1 MSEKGSKIKEEL
13 QDRLDDLFSE
23 EDDGSAVEETPGP
36 DAATDAP
43 PTEAE
48 PVTEAADANDDSEF
62 ADISDLQPD
71 PADSAGSKSKAPDP
85 SDPPLLDLN
94 ATILS
99 LDWEITD
106 ATLRRLIK
114 EIDRLK
120 ATYQHENL
128 PFMFLQLL
136 GSIGKYISVKKV
148 NAHPDS
154 IKLLH
159 SVYNGFETVI
169 NSPEL
174 PDLEKKKILSNEVR
188 QFKSLKQRIRVSKTQ
203 EAKARKPAA
212 EEAAAVDTAPA
223 DAVPAGLIS
232 GVTDA
237 TGRLVSLDE
246 MLTEIRKAIRDELS
260 AFKTELNAMLGDDR

>member
-1 MSEKGSKIKEEL
+1 MKEEL

-23 EDDGSAVEETPGP
+23 GDGESAAEETPGP
-36 DAATDAP
+36 DAAADNLP
-43 PTEAE
+43 PEAE
-48 PVTEAADANDDSEF
+48 PATESSAADDE
-62 ADISDLQPD
+62 ADIVDMSELQPD
-71 PADSAGSKSKAPDP
+71 PADNAGGNTATPDP
-85 SDPPLLDLN
+85 SEPPLLDLN

-106 ATLRRLIK
+106 ATLARLIK

-136 GSIGKYISVKKV
+136 GSIGKYISIKKV

-159 SVYNGFETVI
+159 SVYNGFEKII

-174 PDLEKKKILSNEVR
+174 PELEKKKILSNEVR
-188 QFKSLKQRIRVSKTQ
+188 QFKSLKQRIRISKTQ
-203 EAKARKPAA
+203 DAQSRKPAGV
-212 EEAAAVDTAPA
+212 EAAAVDADPA
-223 DAVPAGLIS
+223 EAVSARLIS

-237 TGRLVSLDE
+237 AGGLVSLDE
-246 MLTEIRKAIRDELS
+246 VLMEIRKAIRDELS